1 MVTQAS
7 SAPTKQ
13 VPPDTL
19 LTSLAMTRPLP
30 TIGAALFVDDL
41 ETLAPWLIEGQRD
54 VEIQDFIFPERLD
67 GDWQMQVDRARTLLE
82 GHTGRLGIHGP
93 FMGFSI
99 ATPDPA
105 IRAAVKQRLR
115 QGLDIAVALGATQMV
130 VHSPYT
136 TWSYNN
142 LDKDF
147 GARTRM
153 TEYCHLTMGDAVRQA
168 EDHGITL
175 VIENIEDKDPMD
187 RLHLANSF
195 ETDAVA
201 VSIDTGHAHYA
212 HGTTGA
218 RPVDYFVTAAGDRL
232 AHVHVQD
239 ADGYADR
246 HWRPG
251 MGTVNWHAVFAALAT
266 LPQSPHLVLE
276 LADNSQLR
284 AGADWLIAQG
294 LAR

>member
-1 MVTQAS
+1 MN
-7 SAPTKQ
+7 
-13 VPPDTL
+13 
-19 LTSLAMTRPLP
+19 RPLP
-30 TIGAALFVDDL
+30 LIGAALYIHDL
-41 ETLAPWLIEGQRD
+41 EELAPWLIEGHRD
-54 VEIQDFIFPERLD
+54 VEIQDFFMVELLE
-67 GDWQMQVDRARTLLE
+67 GDWQAAVDHARRLLD
-82 GHTGRLGIHGP
+82 GHTGRKGIHGP
-93 FMGFSI
+93 FWGWSV
-99 ATPDPA
+99 ATPDPDV
-105 IRAAVKQRLR
+105 RAVVQKRLR
-115 QGLDIAVALGATQMV
+115 QGLDACAALGATQMV

-136 TWSYNN
+136 TWNYNN

-153 TEYCHLTMGDAVRQA
+153 IEYCHASMGDAVRQA

-175 VIENIEDKDPMD
+175 VLENIEDKDPVD

-195 ETDAVA
+195 NSPAVA

-218 RPVDYFVTAAGDRL
+218 PPVDYYVLAAGERL

-246 HWRPG
+246 HWAPG
-251 MGTVNWHAVFAALAT
+251 KGTVNWNAVFAALAT
-266 LPQSPHLVLE
+266 LPQEPHLVLE

-284 AGADWLIAQG
+284 QGADWLIAQG